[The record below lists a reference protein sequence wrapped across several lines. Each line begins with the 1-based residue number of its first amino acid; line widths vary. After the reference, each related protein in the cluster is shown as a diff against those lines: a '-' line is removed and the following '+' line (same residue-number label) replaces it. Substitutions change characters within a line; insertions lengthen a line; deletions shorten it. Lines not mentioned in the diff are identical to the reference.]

1 MADRADRG
9 GGGSGVTALTVL
21 LPVKN
26 GERWLDAAI
35 ASIRAQTFGDF
46 ELLAIDDGST
56 DGTAAIIARHA
67 VEDSRIVPLAN
78 PKRGL
83 VSGLNFGMQRAEA
96 PLIARMDADDIAL
109 PTRFER
115 QVARMSAEPD
125 LLVLGTGY
133 FRIDEAG
140 RRTGTVVPPLE
151 PAAVAHALERV
162 NAIAHPT
169 VMMRRDAVL
178 AAGGYREAYLR
189 AEDYDLWLRLAER
202 GKLANLP
209 DPLIEYRLG
218 HVPFRAATFSRQVLS
233 EITARTTAN
242 LRRSGRP
249 DPTGEWPDINADTLA
264 SIGIDRQAVATEMSR
279 RALHVARHSRKQ
291 GDEDSFRLALRLADM
306 QPRSGLGER
315 LRYLLRRAKVFL

>member
-1 MADRADRG
+1 
-9 GGGSGVTALTVL
+9 VTGLAVL

-35 ASIRAQTFGDF
+35 ASIRAQTFTDF

-67 VEDSRIVPLAN
+67 SEDSRVLPLAN

-83 VSGLNFGMQRAEA
+83 VSGLNFGLSRAQA
-96 PLIARMDADDIAL
+96 PLVARMDADDIAL

-133 FRIDEAG
+133 FRIDAEG
-140 RRTGTVVPPLE
+140 KRTGTVVPPLE
-151 PAAVAHALERV
+151 PADVAQALQRV

-169 VMMRRDAVL
+169 VMMRRDAVV

-209 DPLIEYRLG
+209 EPLIEYRLG

-233 EITARTTAN
+233 EIAARATAN
-242 LRRSGRP
+242 LRHSGRP
-249 DPTGEWPDINADTLA
+249 DPTGEWPDIDADALA
-264 SIGIDRQAVATEMSR
+264 SIGIDRRALAAEMSR
-279 RALHVARHSRKQ
+279 RALQMARRSRKQ
-291 GDEDSFRLALRLADM
+291 GDADSMRVALRLADM
-306 QPRSGLGER
+306 QPRPAPGER
-315 LRYLLRRAKVFL
+315 LRYLLRRLKVFL